1 MQTDDVALV
10 LVRHGETEWSRSG
23 RHTSFTDLPLTE
35 RGYAAARPLARRLAE
50 FGFVRVLTSPRQRA
64 RETCALSG
72 LADRAEVTDDL
83 VEWNYGEYEGL
94 TTDEIR
100 LEVPDWTIF
109 SHGAPGGESA
119 ADVAARADRLIARAV
134 AAGGTVAL
142 FSHGH
147 FLRVLGARWI
157 GLPASA
163 GAGFGLDTA
172 TVSCL
177 GYEREQRVVRVWNA

>member
-1 MQTDDVALV
+1 MEPVGAAHV
-10 LVRHGETEWSRSG
+10 VHRSST
-23 RHTSFTDLPLTE
+23 H
-35 RGYAAARPLARRLAE
+35 
-50 FGFVRVLTSPRQRA
+50 RA
-64 RETCALSG
+64 RLRRRPTAGSAAGGVRFRARAHQPATARAETCALAG

-83 VEWNYGEYEGL
+83 TEWNYGEYEGL

-100 LEVPDWTIF
+100 REVPDWTIF

-119 ADVAARADRLIARAV
+119 DDVAARADRLIARVV

>member
-1 MQTDDVALV
+1 ML
-10 LVRHGETEWSRSG
+10 
-23 RHTSFTDLPLTE
+23 
-35 RGYAAARPLARRLAE
+35 
-50 FGFVRVLTSPRQRA
+50 VLTSPRQRA
-64 RETCALSG
+64 RETCALAG

-83 VEWNYGEYEGL
+83 TEWNYGEL
-94 TTDEIR
+94 R
-100 LEVPDWTIF
+100 
-109 SHGAPGGESA
+109 GAHDATRSGARSPTGRSSRT
-119 ADVAARADRLIARAV
+119 VHRAARPPTRSRGARRPVDRGVV

-177 GYEREQRVVRVWNA
+177 GYEREQRVLRVWNA